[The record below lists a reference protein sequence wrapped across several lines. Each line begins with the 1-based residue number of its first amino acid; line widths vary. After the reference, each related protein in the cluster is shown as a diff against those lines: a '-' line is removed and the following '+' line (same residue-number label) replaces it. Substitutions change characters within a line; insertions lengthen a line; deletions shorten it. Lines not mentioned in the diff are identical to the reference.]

1 VKHLLDVNAMIAL
14 VWASHVHHL
23 TARNWRT
30 GKELV
35 LCPIT
40 ELGFV
45 RVSTSPAFNATM
57 ADARQALADFI
68 RDENPDFIPADARA
82 LDGEVAPTSGKTTDF
97 YLANLADK
105 HGLKPATFDSSINHR
120 AVDLVS

>member
-1 VKHLLDVNAMIAL
+1 MVALLWTN
-14 VWASHVHHL
+14 HVHHIV
-23 TARNWRT
+23 ANRWRT

-40 ELGFV
+40 ELGFI

-57 ADARQALADFI
+57 ADARRTLADFI
-68 RDENPDFIPADARA
+68 RDEQPDFVPADVRA
-82 LDGEVAPTSGKTTDF
+82 LDGQIAPTSGKTTDF

-105 HGLKPATFDSSINHR
+105 HGLKLATFDGSINHS
-120 AVDLVS
+120 AVEVVT

>member
-1 VKHLLDVNAMIAL
+1 MKHLLDVNALIAL
-14 VWASHVHHL
+14 VWSSHTHHSA
-23 TARNWRT
+23 ARQWRAQ
-30 GKELV
+30 KELV

-45 RVSTSPAFNATM
+45 RVSTSPAFNASM

-68 RDENPDFIPADARA
+68 RDEKPDFIPADVRA
-82 LDGEVAPTSGKTTDF
+82 LDGQVAPTSGKTTDF

-105 HGLKPATFDSSINHR
+105 HGLKLATFDGSISHP
-120 AVDLVS
+120 AVEVVN